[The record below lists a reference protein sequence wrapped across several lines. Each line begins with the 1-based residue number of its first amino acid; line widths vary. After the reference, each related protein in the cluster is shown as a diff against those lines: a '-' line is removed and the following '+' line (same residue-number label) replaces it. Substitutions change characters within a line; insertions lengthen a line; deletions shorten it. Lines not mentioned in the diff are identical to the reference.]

1 MKNNHKALAAAVCLT
16 LLAAGCAPKRE
27 AVSSAPAPPEKEIRW
42 LLALEGA
49 AYPKEWES
57 YEVLAAISEKA
68 GVTPVLE
75 PLNENYAPAL
85 LKRLQS
91 GERPALI
98 TLAAADP
105 VCLQME
111 HISSVRRIDAIP
123 ALFEQLPEDIR
134 AFHQQADGSLLYL
147 PGGFGGEA
155 AVPAEGIYVREEM
168 FDTLGRPGLTD
179 ENGFFAALEAYDSWY
194 GRNRDETKTNYLPVV
209 FGTNGGGIQT
219 LRHWFGLT
227 PGTEDPAGEEALL
240 RFLERLGRAG
250 GTSGALEIPDASL
263 DHLLQ
268 SEALFYIGS
277 ASRLER
283 YSREHGDT
291 PYRPVWPRFREG
303 GYAMAASPYGCY
315 ATYLCAADADLGD
328 TVRLARYLL
337 SKEGSRTAM
346 LGLQNRHWLETDDGG
361 LVLFPDARDQL
372 NADPGYAEK
381 TGIGRVPF
389 LSSVGAVYPGARPA
403 GLPTRDILKALK
415 QARYDPTTEQGL
427 ARSLEEERR
436 TQSYKNALTIG
447 GAG

>member
-1 MKNNHKALAAAVCLT
+1 MKNNHKALEAAVCLT

-155 AVPAEGIYVREEM
+155 AVPAEGIYVREDM

-179 ENGFFAALEAYDSWY
+179 ENGFFAAL
-194 GRNRDETKTNYLPVV
+194 GRT
-209 FGTNGGGIQT
+209 
-219 LRHWFGLT
+219 T
-227 PGTEDPAGEEALL
+227 PGTAAIGMRPRPTICRSSSERTEA
-240 RFLERLGRAG
+240 
-250 GTSGALEIPDASL
+250 ASRRCG
-263 DHLLQ
+263 
-268 SEALFYIGS
+268 IGS
-277 ASRLER
+277 A
-283 YSREHGDT
+283 
-291 PYRPVWPRFREG
+291 
-303 GYAMAASPYGCY
+303 
-315 ATYLCAADADLGD
+315 
-328 TVRLARYLL
+328 
-337 SKEGSRTAM
+337 
-346 LGLQNRHWLETDDGG
+346 
-361 LVLFPDARDQL
+361 
-372 NADPGYAEK
+372 
-381 TGIGRVPF
+381 
-389 LSSVGAVYPGARPA
+389 
-403 GLPTRDILKALK
+403 
-415 QARYDPTTEQGL
+415 
-427 ARSLEEERR
+427 
-436 TQSYKNALTIG
+436 
-447 GAG
+447 

>member
-155 AVPAEGIYVREEM
+155 AVPAEGIYVREDM

-209 FGTNGGGIQT
+209 FGANGGGIQT

-250 GTSGALEIPDASL
+250 GTSGCAGNPRRFPRPSSAERGAVLHLAALR
-263 DHLLQ
+263 
-268 SEALFYIGS
+268 GS
-277 ASRLER
+277 NGTAGM
-283 YSREHGDT
+283 HGDIALS
-291 PYRPVWPRFREG
+291 PRL
-303 GYAMAASPYGCY
+303 AAVPGRRLCHGRLPYGCY

-337 SKEGSRTAM
+337 SKEGSPHRHA
-346 LGLQNRHWLETDDGG
+346 GAQNRHWLETDDGG

-372 NADPGYAEK
+372 NADPGYAE
-381 TGIGRVPF
+381 
-389 LSSVGAVYPGARPA
+389 RP
-403 GLPTRDILKALK
+403 
-415 QARYDPTTEQGL
+415 E
-427 ARSLEEERR
+427 S
-436 TQSYKNALTIG
+436 G
-447 GAG
+447 GCRF

>member
-147 PGGFGGEA
+147 PGGFGVEA
-155 AVPAEGIYVREEM
+155 AVPAEGIYVREDM

-209 FGTNGGGIQT
+209 FGTNRRRHPDAAALVRLDTGHRGSGRRGGAAALSGAAGPRGGH
-219 LRHWFGLT
+219 LR
-227 PGTEDPAGEEALL
+227 
-240 RFLERLGRAG
+240 RAG
-250 GTSGALEIPDASL
+250 NPRRFPRPSSAERGTVLHRQRFAARTVQPGARG
-263 DHLLQ
+263 H
-268 SEALFYIGS
+268 ALS
-277 ASRLER
+277 PRLAAVPGR
-283 YSREHGDT
+283 RPCHG
-291 PYRPVWPRFREG
+291 RL
-303 GYAMAASPYGCY
+303 PYGCY

-346 LGLQNRHWLETDDGG
+346 LGAAKPPLAGDGRRRTG
-361 LVLFPDARDQL
+361 AVPRRPRPAERRS
-372 NADPGYAEK
+372 GYAEK
-381 TGIGRVPF
+381 TGIGGCRF
-389 LSSVGAVYPGARPA
+389 
-403 GLPTRDILKALK
+403 
-415 QARYDPTTEQGL
+415 
-427 ARSLEEERR
+427 
-436 TQSYKNALTIG
+436 
-447 GAG
+447 